1 MGEVEEEKHA
11 EDRAGRSE
19 AFLFISWTVG
29 PRHKSINDDYS
40 AKKLVGRWLTARPL
54 VCSLGARRIPIY
66 VNPTQPTLS
75 QLFRWRPS
83 NGRPFSYCAAT
94 GPP

>member
-19 AFLFISWTVG
+19 AFLFISWTVD

-40 AKKLVGRWLTARPL
+40 AKKTRREVADCASTGVLTRSPSHPYICQPHA
-54 VCSLGARRIPIY
+54 A
-66 VNPTQPTLS
+66 NPFTII
-75 QLFRWRPS
+75 
-83 NGRPFSYCAAT
+83 
-94 GPP
+94 